1 MSELPARSR
10 IPAETPE
17 VLFSSLSGVPPNR
30 TLRRRRRSLN
40 PVFTAGGGSGSRRR
54 IPATPLVQWKFKEK
68 VDPSGEITRK
78 DMEEIGEVRP
88 VVSARRLAFWIWDLQ
103 LQDSSGG
110 EKKDLRSELN
120 GNQLHFSYS
129 SHGNCMNL
137 YPDTNNESINLP
149 RQNHK
154 GGTSHKLEPSASLLH
169 SSIEKAT
176 KWDSGPQK
184 FSKESF
190 DLYGSLRLLEDQQS
204 NTISIISFLKSELE
218 SAQSRVSELEAEQ
231 QLAKKKFDRLIMKI
245 EDAKAAWKKSEHG
258 KIQSVIDAM
267 KEDLSR
273 ERKCRKRLEII
284 NNKLIKEVADAKYSA
299 KQFLVDYEK
308 ETKARVLM
316 EEVCN
321 ELAKEIEDDK
331 AEVEALKFE
340 SLKNR
345 EEVEEERRML
355 QMAEVWREERVQMK
369 LIDAKITLE
378 EKYSQLSRLQEEMES
393 FLRSRNGNNLDASE
407 ISQAE
412 TLKEAVGSIEAGDIK
427 ELSYQPPSS
436 SLDIFSIFEELQPRQ
451 EANEKDIEQC
461 CGLPEKLTNGCAG
474 LMFDRNGNEE
484 DDSGWETVSRAE
496 EDQDSSKSPDGSE
509 PSVHGV
515 YLESRASIS
524 GDDPKQ
530 NSEISEV
537 FSVATNQ
544 SSKKSS
550 SISRLWK
557 LSRSSNAEDFKK
569 ISFELTN
576 GRLSNAT
583 LSPARKSGD
592 TCLSSPSVGNWSSP
606 DMLKSSIREEEMR
619 GQPQWPRGSK
629 KQSLKS
635 KLMEARFQSQKIQLR
650 QILEQKI

>member
-10 IPAETPE
+10 FPAETP
-17 VLFSSLSGVPPNR
+17 VPDR
-30 TLRRRRRSLN
+30 TLRRRRRSRN
-40 PVFTAGGGSGSRRR
+40 RAFTAGGASGSRRR
-54 IPATPLVQWKFKEK
+54 IPVTPLVQWKFKEK
-68 VDPSGEITRK
+68 ADQSGETILK
-78 DMEEIGEVRP
+78 DMKAIGDVRP
-88 VVSARRLAFWIWDLQ
+88 AVSARRLASWIWDLQ
-103 LQDSSGG
+103 LQDASGR

-120 GNQLHFSYS
+120 GNRLHLPYS
-129 SHGNCMNL
+129 SHGNCINL
-137 YPDTNNESINLP
+137 YPDSNNESSSISI
-149 RQNHK
+149 QNHK

-169 SSIEKAT
+169 SSTERAT
-176 KWDSGPQK
+176 KWESGPPK
-184 FSKESF
+184 ISKESF

-218 SAQSRVSELEAEQ
+218 SARSRVSELEAEQ
-231 QLAKKKFDRLIMKI
+231 QLAKKKFDHLIMKM
-245 EDAKAAWKKSEHG
+245 EDQKAAWKRSEHT
-258 KIQSVIDAM
+258 KIQSAIDAM

-284 NNKLIKEVADAKYSA
+284 NTKLVKEVADAKFSA
-299 KQFLVDYEK
+299 KQFLEEYEK
-308 ETKARVLM
+308 ETKARLLM

-345 EEVEEERRML
+345 EEVEEERKML
-355 QMAEVWREERVQMK
+355 QIAEVWREERVQMK
-369 LIDAKITLE
+369 LLDAKITLE
-378 EKYSQLSRLQEEMES
+378 EKYSQLGRLQEEIET
-393 FLRSRNGNNLDASE
+393 FLRLRNGTNFDASE

-436 SLDIFSIFEELQPRQ
+436 SHDIFSIFEELQPRQ
-451 EANEKDIEQC
+451 EVNEKDIEQC
-461 CGLPEKLTNGCAG
+461 CGTSEKLTNGCTG
-474 LMFDRNGNEE
+474 LMLDRNGNEE

-509 PSVHGV
+509 PSVHGG
-515 YLESRASIS
+515 YLQSRASIS
-524 GDDPKQ
+524 GDDRKQ

-537 FSVATNQ
+537 FSVSTKQ
-544 SSKKSS
+544 SCKKAS

-592 TCLSSPSVGNWSSP
+592 TGLSSPSVGNWSSP
-606 DMLKSSIREEEMR
+606 DLSNSSIREEMR

-635 KLMEARFQSQKIQLR
+635 KLMDARFQSQKIQLR